1 MKVLKVLIKVLK
13 TFIKSFEA
21 PHGSVKIKI
30 QVNIFFLIQLIEM
43 QGAGKV
49 NKQCQISKTDIHK
62 EKIKHKYSENYI
74 YI

>member
-1 MKVLKVLIKVLK
+1 
-13 TFIKSFEA
+13 
-21 PHGSVKIKI
+21 
-30 QVNIFFLIQLIEM
+30 M

-49 NKQCQISKTDIHK
+49 NKQWQISKTDIHK